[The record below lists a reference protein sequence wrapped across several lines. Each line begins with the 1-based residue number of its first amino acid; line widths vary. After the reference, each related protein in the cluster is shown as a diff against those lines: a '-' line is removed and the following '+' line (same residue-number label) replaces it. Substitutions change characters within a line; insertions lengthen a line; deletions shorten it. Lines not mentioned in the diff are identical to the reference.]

1 MAYSVS
7 DVAAIGTNTTQK
19 WWIRTG
25 LVGPRVRLPAMLF
38 WAVMLLFSAQRLCIY
53 LTMHDR
59 FRGVSARAIA
69 GSFAIG
75 LRFDAAI
82 AFMLSLPLIIV
93 AAATPGNVIVNRAYG
108 WIVSTFGGV
117 AIAVTLFACVA
128 DYYFYQEFGLRLNY
142 QVLEYTR
149 YSAIYRTIWDQYPV
163 VWASLATLIFL
174 SAATWA
180 LNRWGLGQPRRSPW
194 WQVVWPALLIPV
206 AIIGIRGSLRNRPMN
221 SSAAY
226 SSDSPALV
234 QLTLNGCYTLRD
246 AVYKHA
252 HDSNLKDIFALLDD
266 AEALARAKQLLGQ
279 ANDQFFDDA
288 DNPLRRVTITGR
300 PRNDYNVVLV
310 VLESTSWQY
319 IGALGGD
326 ARLTPNL
333 SALAEQSVLMDH
345 CFSVGQRTAQGLSGS
360 LAGFPDLPGSGVI
373 TRPQS
378 EGKFLTLAR
387 ILCDRGYSTIYVHG
401 GQPEFDHQLA
411 FCASNGY
418 DRCVF
423 EDQLPCRTFRNV
435 LGWCDED
442 AYNSVD
448 RIASETTD
456 RPFFISLMTTSF
468 HRPYLIPAGKIQ
480 SVQPGHPKALQ
491 MDAVHYADWA
501 IGQFMAKVRQAKYF
515 ERTIFV
521 FTGDHAG
528 GFMQTPVVPGGS
540 SRVPFIVYAPA
551 ILGPPRRVPAV
562 CSQADIPPT
571 ILSLLGGSYEHCFF
585 GSSVLD
591 RPADRGMALIQS
603 GSSDLMLVKGENV
616 MMIPPYGAKCE
627 LFRLTLPMK
636 LDRVDLAIADQSAK
650 AKEMT
655 RDATALL
662 QSADILFRRGSY
674 NLPTTRP
681 APKAEP
687 AAGSP
692 KN

>member
-1 MAYSVS
+1 MVDSVS
-7 DVAAIGTNTTQK
+7 AGSSSDVVPGSWCRSGA
-19 WWIRTG
+19 
-25 LVGPRVRLPAMLF
+25 LGPRVRLPGFLLV
-38 WAVMLLFSAQRLCIY
+38 AVMLLLTGQRLCIW
-53 LTMHDR
+53 LTMLDR
-59 FRGVSARAIA
+59 FRGEPAGDIAR
-69 GSFAIG
+69 SFAIG

-82 AFMLSLPLIIV
+82 AFMVSLPLIV
-93 AAATPGNVIVNRAYG
+93 AAVATPENVIVKRAYG
-108 WIVSTFGGV
+108 WIVSAYGGV
-117 AIAVTLFACVA
+117 VIATVLFACVA
-128 DYYFYQEFGLRLNY
+128 DYFFFQEFGLRLNY

-163 VWASLATLIFL
+163 LWAVLATVILL
-174 SAATWA
+174 SAATWT
-180 LNRWGLGQPRRSPW
+180 LNRWGLGRHRRSPW
-194 WQVVWPALLIPV
+194 WQAVWPALLIPV
-206 AIIGIRGSLRNRPMN
+206 AIVGIRGSLRNRPMN
-221 SSAAY
+221 TSAAY
-226 SSDSPALV
+226 VSDSPALV

-246 AVYKHA
+246 AVYKHSQDA
-252 HDSNLKDIFALLDD
+252 DLREFYALLNDD
-266 AEALARAKQLLGQ
+266 EALARARQILGQ
-279 ANDQFFDDA
+279 DNDQFLNDA
-288 DNPLRRVTITGR
+288 DNPLRRVTTTGR

-310 VLESTSWQY
+310 VLESMSWQY

-326 ARLTPNL
+326 ARLSPNL

-378 EGKFLTLAR
+378 EGRFLTLAR
-387 ILCDRGYSTIYVHG
+387 ILGDRGYSTVYVHG
-401 GQPEFDHQLA
+401 GQPEFDHQRA
-411 FCASNGY
+411 FMASNGY

-468 HRPYLIPAGKIQ
+468 HRPYLIPPGKIQ
-480 SVQPGHPKALQ
+480 SVQPGHRKSAQ

-515 ERTIFV
+515 DRTIFV

-528 GFMQTPVVPGGS
+528 GFLQTPVVPGGS

-562 CSQADIPPT
+562 CSQTDIAPT
-571 ILSLLGGSYEHCFF
+571 ILSILGGSYEHCFF

-591 RPADRGMALIQS
+591 RPADRGMALVQS
-603 GSSDLMLVKGENV
+603 GSNDLMLVRGENV
-616 MMIPPYGAKCE
+616 MSIPPFGAKAE
-627 LFRLTLPMK
+627 LFKLTLPMK
-636 LDRVDLAIADQSAK
+636 LDPVEVTAPEQATK

-655 RDATALL
+655 ADATALI

-674 NLPTTRP
+674 NVPTTRP
-681 APKAEP
+681 NNGALV
-687 AAGSP
+687 GQ
-692 KN
+692 